1 MNRISR
7 MTILATAPLLLAAL
21 WMDNQ
26 PAYKAYETPV
36 PAPPAGSVPMSGRET
51 VSAGADLRNPV
62 SPTTQSL
69 EQEKLLFAINC
80 ALCHGETSSRPG
92 PVGSKFKP
100 PPPGLDPELLK
111 QRSDT
116 HIYTA
121 ITQGF
126 GRMPRF
132 RDKLTPL
139 ERWHLLN
146 FLRSRK

>member
-1 MNRISR
+1 MNRIAR
-7 MTILATAPLLLAAL
+7 MAILATAPLLLAAL
-21 WMDNQ
+21 WMDKQ

-36 PAPPAGSVPMSGRET
+36 SAPPAGSVPVSGREN
-51 VSAGADLRNPV
+51 VPAGADLHNPV
-62 SPTTQSL
+62 TPTTASL
-69 EQEKLLFAINC
+69 EQGKLLFTINC
-80 ALCHGETSSRPG
+80 ALCHGETSSRTG

-100 PPPGLDPELLK
+100 PPPSLAPELLR
-111 QRSDT
+111 QRSDA

-126 GRMPRF
+126 GRMPPF

-146 FLRSRK
+146 FLRSRR

>member
-1 MNRISR
+1 MNRIAR
-7 MTILATAPLLLAAL
+7 MAILATAPLLLAAL

-26 PAYKAYETPV
+26 PVYKAYETRV
-36 PAPPAGSVPMSGRET
+36 PAPPAGSVPMSGREP
-51 VSAGADLRNPV
+51 VSTEIEPRNPV
-62 SPTTQSL
+62 AATTNSL
-69 EQEKLLFAINC
+69 EQGKVLFAINC
-80 ALCHGETSSRPG
+80 ALCHGETSTRPG

-111 QRSDT
+111 QRSDA

-126 GRMPRF
+126 GRMPPF